1 MASPT
6 VVRFNSSRSQI
17 ANGDSRKEL
26 RVMAAEVAL
35 NKMFSVKHFDICAV
49 REACEALGATLTP
62 DAEAILRP
70 LHCVNWDQIP
80 PAIKDEIPHLL
91 KESFQRSQTIRGM
104 VQDIVLG
111 DFAEKEP
118 EVEVIFEKAK
128 EGKQELITH
137 DTAERAKE
145 IKKKAWKWW

>member
-6 VVRFNSSRSQI
+6 VVRFNSARSQM
-17 ANGDSRKEL
+17 ANGDSRKQL

-35 NKMFSVKHFDICAV
+35 NKMFSGRHFDICAV
-49 REACEALGATLTP
+49 REACEVMGATLTP

-91 KESFQRSQTIRGM
+91 KESFQRSQIVRGM
-104 VQDIVLG
+104 VQDIILG
-111 DFAEKEP
+111 DFVEKEP
-118 EVEVIFEKAK
+118 EVEILFEQAK
-128 EGKQELITH
+128 ESKQELLTQ
-137 DTAERAKE
+137 DVRERASE
-145 IKKKAWKWW
+145 IKKKTWKWW